1 MVLILDGNLEHDVHA
16 RRKTGIFGETALRLN
31 KCLGECASISE
42 LPSNTM
48 ICPYP
53 EFQYPDVR
61 TNILPVRYSV
71 FV

>member
-16 RRKTGIFGETALRLN
+16 QRKTGIFGETALR
-31 KCLGECASISE
+31 LGECASISE